1 MLTQVSRM
9 SPPSPSSGGQPAGH
23 PEHWWVGVAR
33 VEGGGRGGDE
43 GGEGG
48 GPRGGHFSPLPLSPH
63 WAGLFLMPM
72 DTPHWL
78 RVSVAS
84 PWNGGKS

>member
-1 MLTQVSRM
+1 MRGWGTKGER
-9 SPPSPSSGGQPAGH
+9 
-23 PEHWWVGVAR
+23 
-33 VEGGGRGGDE
+33 GRGEGDL
-43 GGEGG
+43 
-48 GPRGGHFSPLPLSPH
+48 RVVISPHLLLSPH

-84 PWNGGKS
+84 PWNSGKL